1 MKKSALV
8 LEGGA
13 NRGIFTAGVLD
24 VLMERELWTDY
35 VVGVSAGACN
45 AVDYVSKQPYRSRDC
60 IVAWNQE
67 KVRDQMA
74 SFRAEHS
81 VMDMRL
87 LFDIFP
93 NEKFPFDYEE
103 YFSSPIKCELA
114 VTNCLTGRAEYLSET
129 SDRERLM
136 KICRAS
142 SSIPILS
149 TMVDVDGCPYFD
161 GGLADSI
168 PVLHAKKQ
176 GYDKIVIVLTQKR
189 GYRKTISKKT
199 IALVR
204 ARFRRYPELVKTYCL
219 RPYRYNKCLDFI
231 EKWEAAGKL
240 FVIRPD
246 MQPVSRLEKNVS
258 KLQAFYEHGREV
270 MRAQYDDLMKYLA
283 S

>member
-1 MKKSALV
+1 MSKSALV

-24 VLMERELWTDY
+24 VLMERKLWTDY

-45 AVDYVSKQPYRSRDC
+45 AVDYVSKQPYRSKDC
-60 IVAWNQE
+60 ILAWNQE

-74 SFRAEHS
+74 SFRAEHC

-87 LFDIFP
+87 LFDTFP
-93 NEKFPFDYEE
+93 NEKIPFDYDEF
-103 YFSSPIKCELA
+103 FSSPLACEVA
-114 VTNCLTGRAEYLSET
+114 VTNCLTGRAEYLSEK
-129 SDRERLM
+129 SDRQRLM

-142 SSIPILS
+142 SSIPVLS
-149 TMVDVDGCPYFD
+149 TMVEVDGCPYFD

-168 PVLHAKKQ
+168 PVLHAKKL
-176 GYDKIVIVLTQKR
+176 GYDKIVVVLTQKR

-219 RPYRYNKCLDFI
+219 RPYRYNKCLDSI

-240 FVIRPD
+240 FVIRPQ
-246 MQPVSRLEKNVS
+246 MQPVSRLEKNVNR
-258 KLQAFYEHGREV
+258 LQDFYDHGRDV
-270 MRAQYDDLMKYLA
+270 MNARFEELERYLD

>member
-219 RPYRYNKCLDFI
+219 RPYRYNKCLDSI

-240 FVIRPD
+240 FVIRPE
-246 MQPVSRLEKNVS
+246 MQPVSRLEKNIS
-258 KLQAFYEHGREV
+258 RLQAFYEHGREV
-270 MRAQYDDLMKYLA
+270 MRGQYDDLMKYLA

>member
-1 MKKSALV
+1 MSKSALV

-13 NRGIFTAGVLD
+13 NRGVFTAGVLD
-24 VLMERELWTDY
+24 VLMERKLWTDY

-45 AVDYVSKQPYRSRDC
+45 AVDYVSKQPYRSKDC
-60 IVAWNQE
+60 ILAWNQE

-74 SFRAEHS
+74 SFRAEHC

-87 LFDIFP
+87 LFDTFP
-93 NEKFPFDYEE
+93 NEKFPFDYDEF
-103 YFSSPIKCELA
+103 FSSPLACEVE
-114 VTNCLTGRAEYLSET
+114 VTNCLTGRAEYLSEK
-129 SDRERLM
+129 SDRQRLM

-142 SSIPILS
+142 SSIPVLS
-149 TMVDVDGCPYFD
+149 TIVEVDGCPYFD

-168 PVLHAKKQ
+168 PVLHAKKL
-176 GYDKIVIVLTQKR
+176 GYDKIVVVLTQKR

-219 RPYRYNKCLDFI
+219 RPYRYNKCLDSI

-240 FVIRPD
+240 FVIRPQ
-246 MQPVSRLEKNVS
+246 MQPVSRLEKNVNR
-258 KLQAFYEHGREV
+258 LQDFYGHGRNV
-270 MRAQYDDLMKYLA
+270 MNARFEELERYLD

>member
-219 RPYRYNKCLDFI
+219 RPYRYNKCLDSI
-231 EKWEAAGKL
+231 EKWEAVGKL

>member
-219 RPYRYNKCLDFI
+219 RPYRYNKCLDSI

-246 MQPVSRLEKNVS
+246 MQPVSSLEKNVS
-258 KLQAFYEHGREV
+258 KLQAF
-270 MRAQYDDLMKYLA
+270 
-283 S
+283 